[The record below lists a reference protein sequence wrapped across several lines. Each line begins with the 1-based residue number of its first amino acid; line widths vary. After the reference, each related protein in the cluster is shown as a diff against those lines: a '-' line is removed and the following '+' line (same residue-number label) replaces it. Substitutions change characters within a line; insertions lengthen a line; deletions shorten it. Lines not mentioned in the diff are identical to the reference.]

1 MRERRYAFFFDATTF
16 TFCLKMEG
24 ETNFMLENGFK
35 TKLINEL
42 KLIFPGCIVVHL
54 DPNEIQGIPDLL
66 VLWGDKWAALEG
78 KKNATASARP
88 NQHYYVE
95 LMDKMSFAR
104 FIYPENKDE
113 VIADLDI
120 YFNN

>member
-1 MRERRYAFFFDATTF
+1 
-16 TFCLKMEG
+16 
-24 ETNFMLENGFK
+24 MLENGFK
-35 TKLINEL
+35 TKLISDL
-42 KLIFPGCIVVHL
+42 KLIFPGCIVLHL

-78 KKNATASARP
+78 KKSATAPARP
-88 NQHYYVE
+88 NQPYYVE

-120 YFNN
+120 YFNS